1 MRQGKKSRLAYVIL
15 SLIGLFVLIA
25 GSFTILR
32 EQYKRLN
39 QELSRFIY
47 ESLSSYTEARQHGIG
62 ELTDDIDRIL
72 SGLAEAA
79 ESAGLSGLNGK
90 VQVYL
95 DQFNKRNEDYQ
106 IYYQDISQ
114 FLEGGSME
122 EAPQLKEQLLT
133 GKGGF
138 SDILASDGSGEK
150 KFFFAAE
157 PVREGEEITG
167 VFFLKVDADALVNSG
182 TVSTPFKRV
191 HSLIVKSDGS
201 ILYGN
206 SSFFENCGNLFSS
219 IESSGI
225 EAQYAGEIKKR
236 FEERESF
243 TFSFSGKES
252 VYYISSYPLGINQ
265 WNLVNFVR
273 SPDVLIQSELIFD
286 SLFRTGGL
294 LVILTLTICTVIALG
309 FIRQKQRLQM
319 GEQRYAVLSQ
329 FSDTVLFEYDYVSD
343 TIEFTSNAR
352 NKLKLD
358 SLTITGVLNPG
369 RGSQLIHPDDWK
381 GRGSIQMALKAWR
394 KDEMMR
400 RRIRLKTVS
409 GEYRWFNCQ
418 FKILKDSSGRRF
430 RVVGKL
436 EDIMEQLGREERLKN
451 EARRDL
457 LTGMYNRFGKR
468 IIEKELASRKRG
480 LFIMIDLDNFKE
492 INDTYG
498 HVAGD
503 TALTFVAG
511 DLKRLF
517 GETGVV
523 ARMGGDEFVVF
534 VPEEWD
540 TQRIENAAKAII
552 EAFRNIESEE
562 FPEITISASIGI
574 AVAPKDG
581 VTYGELY
588 HAADKSMYWVKN
600 NSKKGYAFYQDSK

>member
-15 SLIGLFVLIA
+15 SLIGLFILIA
-25 GSFTILR
+25 GSFAILR

-47 ESLSSYTEARQHGIG
+47 ESLSSYTEARQYGIG
-62 ELTDDIDRIL
+62 ELAEDIDRIL

-79 ESAGLSGLNGK
+79 ESAGLSAQNGK

-95 DQFNKRNEDYQ
+95 DQFNKRNDDYQ
-106 IYYQDISQ
+106 VYYQEISQ
-114 FLEGGSME
+114 LLEWGVMKD
-122 EAPQLKEQLLT
+122 APQLQERLL
-133 GKGGF
+133 KGMGGI
-138 SDILASDGSGEK
+138 SDILGSEESGEK

-157 PVREGEEITG
+157 PVREEGNVTG
-167 VFFLKVDADALVNSG
+167 VFFLKVDAETLISSRME
-182 TVSTPFKRV
+182 STPFKRI
-191 HSLIVKSDGS
+191 HSLIVKPDGS

-206 SSFFENCGNLFSS
+206 SSFYESSGNLFSS
-219 IESSGI
+219 IGTNGI
-225 EAQYAGEIKKR
+225 EGQYAEEIKDK
-236 FEERESF
+236 FEKQEPFTISF
-243 TFSFSGKES
+243 QGQEN
-252 VYYISSYPLGINQ
+252 VYYISSCPLGINQ

-286 SLFRTGGL
+286 SLFRTGAL
-294 LVILTLTICTVIALG
+294 LVTLTLTICTAIALG
-309 FIRQKQRLQM
+309 FVRQKQRLQM
-319 GEQRYAVLSQ
+319 EEQRYAVLSQ
-329 FSDTVLFEYDYVSD
+329 FTDTILFEYDYVSD
-343 TIEFTSNAR
+343 TVEFTSNAR

-358 SLTITGVLNPG
+358 DLTITGVINQG
-369 RGSQLIHPDDWK
+369 RGSQLIHPDDWRN
-381 GRGSIQMALKAWR
+381 RGSIQLAWKAWG
-394 KDEMMR
+394 KDEMLH
-400 RRIRLKTVS
+400 RRIRLKSVS

-418 FKILKDSSGRRF
+418 FRILKDSSGRHCRL
-430 RVVGKL
+430 VGKL

-468 IIEKELASRKRG
+468 LIEKELASRKKG

-503 TALTFVAG
+503 TALTCVAG

-540 TQRIENAAKAII
+540 TERIENAAKAII

-588 HAADKSMYWVKN
+588 HASDKAMYWVKN

>member
-62 ELTDDIDRIL
+62 ELADDIDRIL

-79 ESAGLSGLNGK
+79 ESAGLSAQNGK
-90 VQVYL
+90 IQVYL

-106 IYYQDISQ
+106 IYYQDVPQ
-114 FLEGGSME
+114 FMEGGAME
-122 EAPQLKEQLLT
+122 EAPQLKEQLLMGT
-133 GKGGF
+133 GGF
-138 SDILASDGSGEK
+138 SDILASDDSGEK

-157 PVREGEEITG
+157 PVKNGEEITG
-167 VFFLKVDADALVNSG
+167 VFFLKVDANALVNSG

-206 SSFFENCGNLFSS
+206 SSFFDNCGNLFSS
-219 IESSGI
+219 MESSGI

-243 TFSFSGKES
+243 AFSFSGKES

-286 SLFRTGGL
+286 SLFTTGGL

-309 FIRQKQRLQM
+309 FIRQKRRLQM
-319 GEQRYAVLSQ
+319 EEQRYAVLSQ

-369 RGSQLIHPDDWK
+369 RGSQFIHPDDWK
-381 GRGSIQMALKAWR
+381 GRASIQMVLKTWR

-468 IIEKELASRKRG
+468 LIEKELASRKRG

-540 TQRIENAAKAII
+540 TERIEIAAKAII

-588 HAADKSMYWVKN
+588 HAADKAMYWVKN